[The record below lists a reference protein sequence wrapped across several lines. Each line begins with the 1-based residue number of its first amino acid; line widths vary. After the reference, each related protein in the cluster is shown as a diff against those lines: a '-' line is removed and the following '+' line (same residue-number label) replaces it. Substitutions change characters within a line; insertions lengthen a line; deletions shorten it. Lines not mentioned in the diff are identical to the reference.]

1 MIVKKELK
9 NEKKGQNSI
18 VKNEILIRLAGSEI
32 LERQVSGFGTGC
44 HVIVPKEYLGKKV
57 KIILEGEK

>member
-1 MIVKKELK
+1 MNQKKEVK
-9 NEKKGQNSI
+9 TESKFGKSEI
-18 VKNEILIRLAGSEI
+18 VLHLDGSEI

-57 KIILEGEK
+57 KIIFGEEK

>member
-1 MIVKKELK
+1 MNQKKEAK
-9 NEKKGQNSI
+9 AESKFRNGEI
-18 VKNEILIRLAGSEI
+18 VVYLDGSEI

-57 KIILEGEK
+57 KIIFGEDK